1 MDKKFLMT
9 QAGYSKLYNE
19 LNRLINEERP
29 SVIDALKES
38 RTYGGELSENAEYLE
53 AKDRQDVVEK
63 KIAELKL
70 KIESSKIVDITEIA
84 DDGVARFG
92 TIVTMVDFEDD
103 KEVIYQLVGEE
114 ESSIKEGKI
123 SYRSPLGAAV
133 INKRL
138 GDSVYFRTPN
148 GERELE
154 IIKITIPR

>member
-9 QAGYSKLYNE
+9 HVGYSKLYSE

-38 RTYGGELSENAEYLE
+38 RTYGGDLSENSEYLE

-63 KIAELKL
+63 KIAELKV
-70 KIESSKIVDITEIA
+70 KIESSKIVDIKEIA

-92 TIVTMVDFEDD
+92 TIVTMIDFDDD
-103 KEVIYQLVGEE
+103 KELIYQLVGEE
-114 ESSIKEGKI
+114 EASIKEGKI

-133 INKRL
+133 INKKL

-154 IIKITIPR
+154 IIKITMPR

>member
-70 KIESSKIVDITEIA
+70 KIENSKIVDITEIA

>member
-9 QAGYSKLYNE
+9 QVGYSKLYSE

-38 RTYGGELSENAEYLE
+38 RTYGGELSENSEYLE

-63 KIAELKL
+63 KIAELKV
-70 KIESSKIVDITEIA
+70 KIESSKIVDIKEIA

-92 TIVTMVDFEDD
+92 TIVTMVDFDDD
-103 KEVIYQLVGEE
+103 KELVYQLVGEE
-114 ESSIKEGKI
+114 EASIKEGKI

-133 INKRL
+133 INKKL

-154 IIKITIPR
+154 IIKITMPR

>member
-29 SVIDALKES
+29 SVIDALKEA

>member
-29 SVIDALKES
+29 SVIDALKEA

-84 DDGVARFG
+84 DDGIARFG

>member
-9 QAGYSKLYNE
+9 QVGYSKLYSE

-38 RTYGGELSENAEYLE
+38 RTYGGELSENSEYLE

-63 KIAELKL
+63 KIAELKV
-70 KIESSKIVDITEIA
+70 KIESSKIVDIKEIA

-92 TIVTMVDFEDD
+92 TIVTMVDFDDD
-103 KEVIYQLVGEE
+103 KELIYQLVGEE
-114 ESSIKEGKI
+114 EASIKEGKI

-133 INKRL
+133 INKKL

-154 IIKITIPR
+154 IIKITMPR

>member
-9 QAGYSKLYNE
+9 QVGYSKLYGE

-38 RTYGGELSENAEYLE
+38 RTYGGELSENSEYLE

-63 KIAELKL
+63 KIAELKV
-70 KIESSKIVDITEIA
+70 KIESSKIVDIKEIA

-92 TIVTMVDFEDD
+92 TIVTLVDFDDD
-103 KEVIYQLVGEE
+103 KEIVYQLVGEE
-114 ESSIKEGKI
+114 EASIKEGKI

-133 INKRL
+133 LNKKL
-138 GDSVYFRTPN
+138 GDSVYFRTPS

-154 IIKITIPR
+154 IIKITMPR

>member
-9 QAGYSKLYNE
+9 QVGYSKLYGE

-38 RTYGGELSENAEYLE
+38 RTYGGELSENSEYLE

-63 KIAELKL
+63 KIAELKV
-70 KIESSKIVDITEIA
+70 KIESSKIVDIKEIA

-92 TIVTMVDFEDD
+92 TIVTMVDFDDD
-103 KEVIYQLVGEE
+103 KELVYQLVGEE
-114 ESSIKEGKI
+114 EASIKEGKI

-133 INKRL
+133 INKKL

-154 IIKITIPR
+154 IIKITMPR